1 MKGARIFLGI
11 PFTFDQFQHTGL
23 VPKITQSPLVRVG
36 INCTVVI
43 KRSFRMQIKYLR
55 FLAQKF
61 DLHQLGVPTLHYE
74 TLDILLGSFLS
85 IMSMPSLNWND
96 NSGKMFK

>member
-1 MKGARIFLGI
+1 
-11 PFTFDQFQHTGL
+11 
-23 VPKITQSPLVRVG
+23 
-36 INCTVVI
+36 
-43 KRSFRMQIKYLR
+43 MQIKYLR

-96 NSGKMFK
+96 NSGKCSNKIRNWVQIKFMSQ